1 MGFWGGLF
9 KPVAEK
15 RSMENP
21 RVNLS
26 DVFGIQG
33 MFNMNTPLPPVSL
46 DRALGIPAVWAAVNV
61 IADTFAGLP
70 LQLFKKKGESRE
82 LDKKDGLYAILH
94 DAPNDGMHSF
104 GWRKLL
110 MTTTLTRGRSFT
122 FIERNKLGRV
132 TNLWLLDAANVTVER
147 KNGAVFYRYRENG
160 KETIYQAKEIID
172 IPFMMQSD
180 GVRHYS
186 PLAVLASSLALS
198 VALEEYGARFF
209 QNGGVP
215 PMQLTGPF
223 ASPGAA
229 SRAGYDVGKN
239 ITEANLLKKLIL
251 AMPDGHEL
259 KAIGIDPEKSQ
270 MESARRFQIEEAARM
285 YNIPPSFVQDLTH
298 GNFTNSEQQALHFE
312 KFTMHH
318 WVRQFEM
325 ESNLKL
331 FGRGDGNRFVECNMD
346 GLLRGDYK
354 TRMEGYAIGIQNA
367 ILKPDE
373 CRASENLPQADNG
386 DKLYIQSATVPL
398 GTQLSQQPKSAP
410 KANT

>member
-1 MGFWGGLF
+1 MSFFDGLF
-9 KPVAEK
+9 KSKSEK
-15 RSMENP
+15 RSLENP

-26 DVFGIQG
+26 DVAGIAG
-33 MFNMNTPLPPVSL
+33 MFNYNMPLAPVSM
-46 DRALGIPAVWAAVNV
+46 DRALGIPAVWSAVNV

-70 LQLFKKKGESRE
+70 LQLFKRKGDSRE

-94 DAPNDGMHSF
+94 DAPNESMHSF

-110 MTTTLTRGRSFT
+110 MTTVLTRGRSFT

-132 TNLWLLDAANVTVER
+132 MNLLLLDAAKVTVER
-147 KNGAVFYRYRENG
+147 KNGKVFYRYIENG
-160 KETIYQAKEIID
+160 KETIYAAREIID
-172 IPFMMQSD
+172 ISFMMQSD

-229 SRAGYDVGKN
+229 GRASYDVQKNVFEAGQLKKN
-239 ITEANLLKKLIL
+239 IL
-251 AMPDGHEL
+251 AIPDGHEL
-259 KAIGIDPEKSQ
+259 KAIGVDPEKSQ

-285 YNIPPSFVQDLTH
+285 YQIPPSFLQDLTH
-298 GNFTNSEQQALHFE
+298 GTFTNSEQQALHFE

-318 WVRQFEM
+318 WVRQAEM
-325 ESNLKL
+325 ELNLKL
-331 FGRGDGNRFVECNMD
+331 FGRGDGNRFVEFNLD

-354 TRMEGYAIGIQNA
+354 TRMEGYATAIQNG
-367 ILKPDE
+367 INSPNE
-373 CRASENLPQADNG
+373 IRGIENWPAHPNG
-386 DKLYIQSATVPL
+386 NDLLIQSATVPL

-410 KANT
+410 KART